1 MSITPESAGRRRPS
15 VAVVMVTIVLF
26 AIASATVVLVP
37 HHHGALPVSGGRA
50 VPGTEIRKV
59 APFRGVE
66 LSRGNVVTIRVGRP
80 QSVVVRADRDLLGR
94 VTTVVRSGTLV
105 IGNKPGSMNSETPMS
120 VEISTPLLSAL
131 LLTGSGTISARG
143 IRTAMLAVEV
153 SGSGVVEAAG
163 RATRI
168 GVTLSGSGDA
178 VLGEVASRD
187 AIVTLGGSG
196 TIVLDVT
203 RSLKAW
209 VTGSGSIL
217 YAGDPAVV
225 AASVPGDGVV
235 VPVAE

>member
-1 MSITPESAGRRRPS
+1 
-15 VAVVMVTIVLF
+15 
-26 AIASATVVLVP
+26 
-37 HHHGALPVSGGRA
+37 
-50 VPGTEIRKV
+50 V

-66 LSRGNVVTIRVGRP
+66 LTGGNVVTIRVGRP
-80 QSVVVRADRDLLGR
+80 QAVVVRADRDLLGR

-105 IGNKPGSMNSETPMS
+105 IGNKPGSINSETPMS

-143 IRTAMLAVEV
+143 IRTARLAVEV

-163 RATRI
+163 RATRV
-168 GVTLSGSGDA
+168 GVSLSGSGDA

-187 AIVTLGGSG
+187 AIATLGGSG

-203 RSLKAW
+203 RSLRAW

-217 YAGDPAVV
+217 YAGDPAMVT
-225 AASVPGDGVV
+225 ASVPGDGVV